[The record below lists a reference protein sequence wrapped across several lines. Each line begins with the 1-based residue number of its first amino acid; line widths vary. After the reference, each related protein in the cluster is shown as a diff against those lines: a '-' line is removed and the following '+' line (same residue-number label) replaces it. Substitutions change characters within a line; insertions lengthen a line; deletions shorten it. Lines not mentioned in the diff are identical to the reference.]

1 MDYTT
6 EHLSA
11 FESLKMK
18 VEAILF
24 TSEGPLE
31 AGEIRAWIGHDISL
45 ADVRLALHAL
55 SRDYENRAFELFIH
69 DNRYQIRTR
78 LEHLDL
84 IKKQHVGKARSLSK
98 NSLETLAI
106 IAYRQP
112 VTRAQINS
120 LRGLDSSSIILAL
133 KEKDLIYPSGTR
145 KEVGNP
151 IEYKTTDKFLEIFGL
166 TSLKDLPSLRSLQMN
181 ADDQRKAIDTLKS
194 LEQVQESENS
204 ESETTTTEVV
214 ENAHEEP
221 EPSKIIEENS
231 SHSPEI
237 DESTKT
243 LEQTQS

>member
-11 FESLKMK
+11 FESLKMQ

-24 TSEGPLE
+24 TAEKPLE
-31 AGEIRAWIGHDISL
+31 AGEVRLFIGHDISL
-45 ADVRLALHAL
+45 ADIRLALHSL
-55 SRDYENRAFELFIH
+55 SKDYANRAFELFIH

-78 LEHLDL
+78 MEHLDL
-84 IKKQHVGKARSLSK
+84 IKKQHVGKPRNLSK

-112 VTRAQINS
+112 VTRAQINA
-120 LRGLDSSSIILAL
+120 LRGLDSSSIILSL

-166 TSLKDLPSLRSLQMN
+166 TSVKDLPSLRSLQMN
-181 ADDQRKAIDTLKS
+181 VDDQQKAIDALKS
-194 LEQVQESENS
+194 IENLPPEEAAESEESSSQS
-204 ESETTTTEVV
+204 EPV
-214 ENAHEEP
+214 EP
-221 EPSKIIEENS
+221 
-231 SHSPEI
+231 
-237 DESTKT
+237 TKT
-243 LEQTQS
+243 LEQT